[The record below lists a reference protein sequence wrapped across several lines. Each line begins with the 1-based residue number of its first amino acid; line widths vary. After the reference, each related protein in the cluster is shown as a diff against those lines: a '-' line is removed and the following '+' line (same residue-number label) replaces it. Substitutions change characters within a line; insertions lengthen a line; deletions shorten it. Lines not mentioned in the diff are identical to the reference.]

1 MGVCGLGDLGDVCVQ
16 ACLPFLEF
24 LPVQKAD
31 GLVVCKAILSGILR
45 IESVDFAADRL
56 RGRFV
61 FLEHFRRKTGAAKI
75 GFILAL

>member
-31 GLVVCKAILSGILR
+31 GLIVCKTILSGVFRL
-45 IESVDFAADRL
+45 EPVDLTADRL

-75 GFILAL
+75 GFILTL